1 MCSSNF
7 DWSIEIMDPGRS
19 GLHKKNTRRPREQIG
34 LPVDNWPLTTRARV
48 TFDIQRAFRT
58 FNVSMAVWSRFF
70 PNFRSELARK
80 KIFLA
85 NVIPQ

>member
-19 GLHKKNTRRPREQIG
+19 LQKEHEETPGT
-34 LPVDNWPLTTRARV
+34 NWFARV

-58 FNVSMAVWSRFF
+58 INVSMAVWSRFF
-70 PNFRSELARK
+70 PNFRSELTRK

-85 NVIPQ
+85 NVIQQ